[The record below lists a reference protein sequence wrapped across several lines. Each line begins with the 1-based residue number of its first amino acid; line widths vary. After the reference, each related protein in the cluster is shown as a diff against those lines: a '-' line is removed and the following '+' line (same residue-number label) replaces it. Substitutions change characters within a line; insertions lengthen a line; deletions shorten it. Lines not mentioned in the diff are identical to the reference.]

1 MLYLSYWYPP
11 SNCTCNV
18 TYTYIWVAVT
28 VNGLVSDLGQ
38 LYHRRTNITLLVSLR
53 TDAETISFQNSKSQF
68 SVLVLDVILV
78 NCIVVDTFSLV

>member
-11 SNCTCNV
+11 SNCTCYV

-38 LYHRRTNITLLVSLR
+38 LYHGRTNITFLVSLK
-53 TDAETISFQNSKSQF
+53 TDAVPISFQNIHSQF

-78 NCIVVDTFSLV
+78 NCIVVDKFSLL